1 MKQHR
6 RKTFLACV
14 FSVSLSYAAG
24 GGQAYNLAMTYLSV
38 VNFVVKVFEH
48 KEDNS

>member
-24 GGQAYNLAMTYLSV
+24 GRQAYNLAMTYLSV
-38 VNFVVKVFEH
+38 VNFFVKVL
-48 KEDNS
+48 NNPL